1 MKKLNIKHRRDKNW
15 KIIHANNFTVCW
27 QENPKNI
34 LDVSSKLKRDGFL
47 FRTLMSKLLRV
58 NFNWVFKKNVFEKL
72 FLDTSIYFK
81 NFITYK
87 LQGVQTSFQYK
98 QKQFKPISAVT
109 TQTMRLKRL
118 NFRLLI
124 YWLSTQTPQV
134 LFDQK
139 IHTTEFYF
147 E

>member
-1 MKKLNIKHRRDKNW
+1 MKKLNIKHWRDKNW

-27 QENPKNI
+27 QFWNPKNI
-34 LDVSSKLKRDGFL
+34 LDFSSKLKRDGFL

-58 NFNWVFKKNVFEKL
+58 NFHWVFKKKVFEKL

-81 NFITYK
+81 KFHNV
-87 LQGVQTSFQYK
+87 QGVQTSFQYK
-98 QKQFKPISAVT
+98 QKQFKPISAVNT

-124 YWLSTQTPQV
+124 YWSSIQTPQA